1 MGPRGSKMAHPVVHF
16 EVSAKDAGAQREFY
30 TSVFEWEVTVH
41 EEAQYS
47 MFDTGGGDDG
57 IDGGLY
63 QSEQGQS
70 YVTFYIQVD
79 DVAAHLAKAAAAG
92 ATPVTQPME
101 VPGGGTIAMFTDPE
115 GNVVGLYKPA

>member
-70 YVTFYIQVD
+70 YVTFYIL
-79 DVAAHLAKAAAAG
+79 HPG
-92 ATPVTQPME
+92 GRCRGGTATP
-101 VPGGGTIAMFTDPE
+101 GSSR
-115 GNVVGLYKPA
+115 

>member
-1 MGPRGSKMAHPVVHF
+1 MAHPVVHF

-30 TSVFEWEVTVH
+30 ASVFGWEVT
-41 EEAQYS
+41 EYDEAKYT
-47 MFDTGGGDDG
+47 MFETGGGDDG
-57 IDGGLY
+57 IDGGLF

-70 YVTFYIQVD
+70 YITIYIQVD

-92 ATPVTQPME
+92 ATPIMQPTEIM
-101 VPGGGTIAMFTDPE
+101 GGRTIAVFTDPE